1 MSSRTFSLA
10 LVLASVLSG
19 LESSRAQSPD
29 VAAELE
35 EAKALYRQGRYDR
48 AVSKLQGAIARLER
62 LRDLE
67 VQRAQLADACLQLG
81 FSYVALGDRA
91 AARAAF
97 KSVASLDQDRRLD
110 PQVYGA
116 SVVALFEEARGEAGI
131 EAATGRAPGPSG
143 ILSVSSDVWID
154 ISVDSGA
161 SQETPLSMRLPVG
174 RHVVRASRPGYRPR
188 VIEVEIGE
196 GDARRLQIALEREG
210 GVR

>member
-1 MSSRTFSLA
+1 MNTRAFALA
-10 LVLASVLSG
+10 FVFAAALSG
-19 LESSRAQSPD
+19 LESSSAQSPD
-29 VAAELE
+29 VAAEIE
-35 EAKALYRQGRYDR
+35 EAKALYQQGRYDQ

-91 AARAAF
+91 AARDAF
-97 KSVASLDQDRRLD
+97 KSVASLDRDRRLD

-116 SVVALFEEARGEAGI
+116 SVVALFEEARGEAGA
-131 EAATGRAPGPSG
+131 EAATRQAPTPAGT
-143 ILSVSSDVWID
+143 LSVSSDVWID
-154 ISVDSGA
+154 ISVDSGP

-196 GDARRLQIALEREG
+196 GEARRLQIALEREG
-210 GVR
+210 GAR